1 MIKDKLKTI
10 DISRESVKSK
20 LKNQII
26 YGEMIIDS
34 SLKIDRDVSNKNNT
48 IIKDYKY
55 IPISEYPS
63 STRDISFSIK
73 DFSKLKLLEEVI
85 DSFRHELIK
94 EIFIF
99 DYFNNTKTKEIKI
112 GYRFILQSK
121 QTTITDS
128 EVNEVMN
135 NLISKALSIDSV
147 SVPGLA

>member
-26 YGEMIIDS
+26 YGEMMIDS

-99 DYFNNTKTKEIKI
+99 DYLITQKLKKSKLVTDLYCNRNKQQLQILKLTK
-112 GYRFILQSK
+112 
-121 QTTITDS
+121 
-128 EVNEVMN
+128 
-135 NLISKALSIDSV
+135 
-147 SVPGLA
+147 

>member
-112 GYRFILQSK
+112 GYRFI
-121 QTTITDS
+121 
-128 EVNEVMN
+128 
-135 NLISKALSIDSV
+135 
-147 SVPGLA
+147 